1 MRLVSL
7 VGSRHDDHHCDP
19 NGGSGGAT
27 TTTAMGQL
35 RLQLGPQR
43 AVGWFAMRTSPCR
56 PTTSAGW
63 MRTHDEALAIACGQ
77 FCVHCRY
84 AAGTVGG
91 RVGGG
96 APRREM
102 KIVLFGRG
110 EMGLPAAKTQGHRG
124 RRRTGE
130 TGRIQTP
137 ERKGS
142 REEDGDES
150 GRGEGGKD
158 VCEKKGGWGKR
169 AKSAD
174 DVLPSESA
182 KFTALGSDAQ
192 RRSWG
197 VREQRMAPRFA
208 GSGRHKLWRSI
219 QGWRALVAQHGCNA
233 LYQGADWLQRHCT
246 PRQGRN

>member
-19 NGGSGGAT
+19 NGGSGGGDDDGDGAIALAT
-27 TTTAMGQL
+27 
-35 RLQLGPQR
+35 GP
-43 AVGWFAMRTSPCR
+43 
-56 PTTSAGW
+56 SAGSGLVCDANESVQADDVSGLDAHTRRSAGNCVW
-63 MRTHDEALAIACGQ
+63 TILRALSICSRHSWGA
-77 FCVHCRY
+77 
-84 AAGTVGG
+84 GG
-91 RVGGG
+91 R
-96 APRREM
+96 RRAKARDENCA
-102 KIVLFGRG
+102 VWEG